1 VANVTIA
8 NREPWNHR
16 RRITVENRRAHDDR
30 EDAAVNESKTTVRD
44 GDVIEFSLRGERRTA
59 EVMLVT
65 DDGMALLD
73 LFDGDRPAF
82 ARLEALEDVAVY
94 SADASELATAA

>member
-1 VANVTIA
+1 M
-8 NREPWNHR
+8 
-16 RRITVENRRAHDDR
+16 
-30 EDAAVNESKTTVRD
+30 NESQITVRD
-44 GDVIEFSLRGERRTA
+44 GDVIEFTHRGERRTA

-82 ARLEALEDVAVY
+82 ARVALLEDVVVY
-94 SADASELATAA
+94 SGDATELLAA